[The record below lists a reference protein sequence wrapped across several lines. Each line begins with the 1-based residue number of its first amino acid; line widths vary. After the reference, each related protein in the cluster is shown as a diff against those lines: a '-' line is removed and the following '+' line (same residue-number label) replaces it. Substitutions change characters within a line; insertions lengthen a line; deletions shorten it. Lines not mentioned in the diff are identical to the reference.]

1 MYETISKFGTH
12 EPLQGTGI
20 SLHSR
25 SVREIVCSNYDILEH
40 IKYEE
45 RSLLYVRVR
54 EKK

>member
-12 EPLQGTGI
+12 EPTWGTGM

-25 SVREIVCSNYDILEH
+25 SIREIVCSNYGILEH
-40 IKYEE
+40 IKKEE

-54 EKK
+54 KEK